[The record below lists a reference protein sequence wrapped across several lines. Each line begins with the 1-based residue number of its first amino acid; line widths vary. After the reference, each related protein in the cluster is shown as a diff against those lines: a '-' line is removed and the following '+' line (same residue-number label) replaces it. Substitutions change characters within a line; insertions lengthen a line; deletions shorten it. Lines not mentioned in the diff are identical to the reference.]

1 MRCLTLKLIC
11 LGLLLSMPAIA
22 QQAANGEGSVAVPT
36 MTPGDRPTSIAAVT
50 IYLHLTEG
58 RWSASLSGD
67 VRDPATEQI
76 EVLLADN
83 SLRVWAAPPRGG
95 TLCLT
100 KMKDRAKYGYLTCNS
115 AFYSSNKASS
125 ATATLLRG
133 VLSLGIL
140 TVADAASGN
149 TGFTVSLDQ
158 QALEAAATEAKAME
172 LARESAPL
180 VEYRGAYAMAN
191 SPQKLRD
198 FIARYEGVFDPE
210 SLVAK
215 AQQRLPKAI
224 EREEARAREK
234 AEADSRQA
242 EAQRQKEAQ
251 RLAELE
257 ALGQFQAKLRPGDRV
272 KMMVD
277 RYTPFF
283 GMVIE
288 VKPPLAYIQWDNVTP
303 PMRWVRVD
311 SLLPPR

>member
-1 MRCLTLKLIC
+1 MRCLTLQLIF
-11 LGLLLSMPAIA
+11 LGLLSMPAVA
-22 QQAANGEGSVAVPT
+22 QQTTNVEGSGAVSSMAPN
-36 MTPGDRPTSIAAVT
+36 DRPSSVTAVT
-50 IYLHLTEG
+50 VYLHRTEG

-67 VRDPATEQI
+67 VKDPATEQI

-83 SLRVWAAPPRGG
+83 SLRVWAAPPKGG

-100 KMKDRAKYGYLTCNS
+100 KMEDRVKYGYLTCNS

-140 TVADAASGN
+140 TVADATSGN

-158 QALEAAATEAKAME
+158 QALEAAAAEAKAVE
-172 LARESAPL
+172 FARESASL
-180 VEYRGAYAMAN
+180 VEYRGAYATAN
-191 SPQKLRD
+191 SPEKLRS

-215 AQQRLPKAI
+215 AQQKLPTAI

-234 AEADSRQA
+234 AEAEVRQA
-242 EAQRQKEAQ
+242 EAQRRKELQ
-251 RLAELE
+251 QLAEQE
-257 ALGQFQAKLRPGDRV
+257 ALGQFQAKIRPGDRV